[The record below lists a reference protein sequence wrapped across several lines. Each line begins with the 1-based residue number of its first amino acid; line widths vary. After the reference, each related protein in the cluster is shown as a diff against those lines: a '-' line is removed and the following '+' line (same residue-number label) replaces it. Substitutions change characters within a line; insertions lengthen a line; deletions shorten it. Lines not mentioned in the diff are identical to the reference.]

1 MRAYRRSFFST
12 VFEIMVPVILLG
24 VGFSFTKLEFDLQV
38 VERHVV
44 PESFPWSQRVMVNKR
59 LVLAPTQSSLG
70 LDEDFDDDEPQN
82 VKIDVGF

>member
-1 MRAYRRSFFST
+1 MMSRKMRAYRRSFFST

-59 LVLAPTQSSLG
+59 LVIEPT
-70 LDEDFDDDEPQN
+70 E
-82 VKIDVGF
+82 